1 MKSYVFKLSSFWK
14 SNHMISPNRNSIYK
28 KYNKTKNKIQSYR
41 IILDSKIVNEIIN
54 VIINPLKDN
63 TYNKL
68 KTIIINRTTDFDNK
82 KI

>member
-1 MKSYVFKLSSFWK
+1 MKSCFQIISSFWK
-14 SNHMISPNRNSIYK
+14 SNYMISPNRNSIYK

-41 IILDSKIVNEIIN
+41 IILDPEMVNEIIN

-63 TYNKL
+63 PYNKS
-68 KTIIINRTTDFDNK
+68 KTIIIYRTTDFDSK

>member
-1 MKSYVFKLSSFWK
+1 
-14 SNHMISPNRNSIYK
+14 MISPNRNSIYK

-41 IILDSKIVNEIIN
+41 IILDPEMVNEIIN

-63 TYNKL
+63 PYNKS
-68 KTIIINRTTDFDNK
+68 KTIIIYRTTDFDSK